1 MSIFKDFF
9 NVLTKN
15 KAVAGENKFSKLS
28 EEKKQDVI
36 DKTAALKG
44 DALDRVIEKQP
55 YLLPFIIGDI
65 SGDVHF
71 EKLVDIAT
79 KANVGIYDLV
89 DKTEKISNA
98 QIVNIAVKNQPQL
111 VFELDDMPSLQ
122 DLITQETFIDAFIKN
137 PEILFSD
144 CKVLKSRITI
154 SGTSKKGK
162 KFTRTTTLKA
172 QLQRAMNLY
181 FRPETEKDYDTFAK
195 SIADRLGGKTFE
207 TIVESNKMTTRSVT
221 AANETLKKNPA
232 KGKMMP
238 AKALKNWN
246 NRVLYTVPNVAK
258 KSIGSV
264 SSEEKNKRNE
274 IYKKYS
280 AYIVGLL
287 KNSSLKSFTEKERTK
302 LAKRCVSI
310 CPEVYF
316 ELLKIEGFKKPAEE
330 LTVQLSAYEAFKAKN
345 DVAGKLRLL
354 SVVDAKR
361 EQQIRSRSQANE
373 TRKANKAKK
382 VAEGSKELK
391 L

>member
-28 EEKKQDVI
+28 EEKKQDII
-36 DKTAALKG
+36 DKAAALRG
-44 DALDRVIEKQP
+44 DALDKVIEKQP
-55 YLLPFIIGDI
+55 YLLPYIIGDI

-89 DKTEKISNA
+89 DKSSAISNTK
-98 QIVNIAVKNQPQL
+98 IVNIAVKNQPQL
-111 VFELDDMPSLQ
+111 VFELDDMPALQ
-122 DLITQETFIDAFIKN
+122 DLITQDTFIEAFIKN
-137 PEILFSD
+137 PEILFSE
-144 CKVLKSRITI
+144 CKALKSRITI
-154 SGTSKKGK
+154 SGTSKRGK

-195 SIADRLGGKTFE
+195 SIAAKISGDTFAS
-207 TIVESNKMTTRSVT
+207 IVSSNKMTTRSVT
-221 AANETLKKNPA
+221 AANETLKRNPE
-232 KGKMMP
+232 KGKIMP

-246 NRVLYTVPNVAK
+246 NRVLYTVPNVVRK
-258 KSIGSV
+258 TI
-264 SSEEKNKRNE
+264 KNSANKEAQKRNE
-274 IYKKYS
+274 IYKMYS

-287 KNSSLKSFTEKERTK
+287 KNSSLKSFTEKERIR

-316 ELLKIEGFKKPAEE
+316 ELSKIEGFKKSAGE
-330 LTVQLSAYEAFKAKN
+330 LTVQLSAYEAFKAKKDN
-345 DVAGKLRLL
+345 AGKLKVL
-354 SVVDAKR
+354 STVDAKR
-361 EQQIRSRSQANE
+361 EQQIKSRSQANQ
-373 TRKANKAKK
+373 TRKANKAKQL
-382 VAEGSKELK
+382 VL
-391 L
+391 